1 MWKHIINSLAMLVVM
16 TILTGLI
23 YPLAMTGLA
32 QALFPRQ
39 ANGSLIIN
47 DGVVVGSSLIGQQ
60 FTKPEYFHGRPSA
73 AGEDG
78 YDAADSAGSN
88 LSATSSKL
96 TSSVADRLAAVRSM
110 NGLAKT
116 DKIPADAVLASGSG
130 LDPHISPDYASLQTA
145 RVAAARGLTVDQVRR
160 LVDEH
165 TTGRLL
171 GIIGEP
177 RVNVLQLN
185 LALDALKK

>member
-1 MWKHIINSLAMLVVM
+1 MLVVM